1 MQITNSTAVVTGATT
16 GIGRAIAL
24 ALGERGASVAVCAR
38 NQQAVEQMVGELES
52 RGVTATGL
60 ACDVSDEQAIA
71 RFAEH
76 VHQQFGHVD
85 ALVNNAGIGHLG
97 EFLDLTTNQI
107 DETFAVNVRGL
118 MLVTAAFLPGMLE
131 REIGHIVNVASLAGR
146 NGFVGGTVYA
156 ASKHAVMG
164 FSKSL
169 MLEVRD
175 KNIRVVAICPGTVE
189 TPFFE
194 KAGIDLQNTDKVL
207 QPEDVAATVV
217 AALEL
222 PQRALVSELDIR
234 PTNP

>member
-38 NQQAVEQMVGELES
+38 NQQAVERMVGELES

-118 MLVTAAFLPGMLE
+118 MLVTAAFLPRMLE

-146 NGFVGGTVYA
+146 NGFVGGTVYG

-169 MLEVRD
+169 MLEVRE

-194 KAGIDLQNTDKVL
+194 KTGIDLQNADKVL

>member
-97 EFLDLTTNQI
+97 KFLDLTTDQI

-118 MLVTAAFLPGMLE
+118 MLVTAAFLPRMLE

-146 NGFVGGTVYA
+146 NGFVGGTVYG

-194 KAGIDLQNTDKVL
+194 KTGIDLQNADKVL

>member
-97 EFLDLTTNQI
+97 EFLDLTTDQI

-118 MLVTAAFLPGMLE
+118 MLVTAAFLPRMLE

-146 NGFVGGTVYA
+146 NGFVGGTVYG

>member
-1 MQITNSTAVVTGATT
+1 MSDQQ
-16 GIGRAIAL
+16 
-24 ALGERGASVAVCAR
+24 SVARFVKH
-38 NQQAVEQMVGELES
+38 VLE
-52 RGVTATGL
+52 RY
-60 ACDVSDEQAIA
+60 
-71 RFAEH
+71 
-76 VHQQFGHVD
+76 GHVD
-85 ALVNNAGIGHLG
+85 VLVNNAGIGHLG
-97 EFLDLTTNQI
+97 NFLEITTDQI

-118 MLVTAAFLPGMLE
+118 MSVTAAFLPQMLQ
-131 REIGHIVNVASLAGR
+131 REEGHIINVASLAGR

-175 KNIRVVAICPGTVE
+175 KNIRVVAICPGSVD
-189 TPFFE
+189 TPFFA
-194 KAGIDLQNTDKVL
+194 KAGIDLQNADKVL

-217 AALEL
+217 AILEL